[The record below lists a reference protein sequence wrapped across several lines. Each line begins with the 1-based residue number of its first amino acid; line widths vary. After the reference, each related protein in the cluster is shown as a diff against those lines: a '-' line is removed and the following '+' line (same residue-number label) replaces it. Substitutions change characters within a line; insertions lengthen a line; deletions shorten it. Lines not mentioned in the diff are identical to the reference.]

1 MCKFYT
7 VYYKIHDDESRFSV
21 ADEYL
26 TPEEITQEYFDKY
39 YRAVA
44 DITAE
49 GLEEVYTEMQADNWS
64 PHGEARELIK
74 SLGLSHTS
82 MSMGD
87 VAFCHNEDKY
97 YWCAWAGFDEVA
109 LI

>member
-1 MCKFYT
+1 MTKAYT
-7 VYYKIHDDESRFSV
+7 VYYGKHDRSIEDYISPTHMTRG
-21 ADEYL
+21 
-26 TPEEITQEYFDKY
+26 YFDKY

-64 PHGEARELIK
+64 PHGEARELIL

-82 MSMGD
+82 MMISD
-87 VAFCHNEDKY
+87 IVFCHNDGKY
-97 YWCAWAGFDEVA
+97 YWCSWAGFDEFA
-109 LI
+109 LTN